1 MRRYRGVVNW
11 SEGLRR
17 FVEERI
23 RELEAGEVLES
34 VVREL
39 EHATW
44 SVLGLLRGICGG
56 GW

>member
-1 MRRYRGVVNW
+1 MSSWG
-11 SEGLRR
+11 R
-17 FVEERI
+17 FAEEKLG
-23 RELEAGEVLES
+23 ELEARDALEN

>member
-11 SEGLRR
+11 SEELRR

-23 RELEAGEVLES
+23 RELEAREVLES

-39 EHATW
+39 
-44 SVLGLLRGICGG
+44 
-56 GW
+56 